1 MLCVLLA
8 DESQLLRERAIT
20 LEVFKRDCFSGDSLL
35 NMNKILAVMSHKF
48 QTARDWL
55 SVSTASN
62 RGPQIACPP
71 LVSDPHYQLST
82 AGLGPGKTIHHA
94 SMEYVSNFSLRS
106 HFSLDLTTT
115 TGKIV
120 TERNLHILYIVA

>member
-8 DESQLLRERAIT
+8 DESQLLRGRAIT

-48 QTARDWL
+48 QAARDWL

-62 RGPQIACPP
+62 RGPQIACLP
-71 LVSDPHYQLST
+71 LSLTH
-82 AGLGPGKTIHHA
+82 TIN
-94 SMEYVSNFSLRS
+94 YPLQ
-106 HFSLDLTTT
+106 
-115 TGKIV
+115 G
-120 TERNLHILYIVA
+120 